1 MINNIK
7 DLAYELY
14 KTDWMSRISTERRFN
29 ALRDYYLNVDTETRY
44 SYTFEEWIS
53 EQGYDGELYVCFAEF
68 LQTEYLEDEYMKAL
82 LADTAL
88 YEEYLKDIK
97 EG

>member
-14 KTDWMSRISTERRFN
+14 KTDWTSRISTERRFN

-44 SYTFEEWIS
+44 SYTFEEWVND
-53 EQGYDGELYVCFAEF
+53 QGYDGELYTCFGEF
-68 LQTEYLEDEYMKAL
+68 LQAEYLENEYMKAL
-82 LADTAL
+82 LADPML
-88 YEEYLKDIK
+88 YREYLEDIK

>member
-44 SYTFEEWIS
+44 SYTFEEWVND
-53 EQGYDGELYVCFAEF
+53 QGYDGELYACFGEF
-68 LQTEYLEDEYMKAL
+68 LQAEYLENEYMKTL
-82 LADTAL
+82 LADTTL

>member
-29 ALRDYYLNVDTETRY
+29 ALRDYYLNVDAETRY
-44 SYTFEEWIS
+44 SYTFEEWVND
-53 EQGYDGELYVCFAEF
+53 QGYDGELYTCFGEF
-68 LQTEYLEDEYMKAL
+68 LQAEYLENEYMKAL
-82 LADTAL
+82 LADPML
-88 YEEYLKDIK
+88 CREYLEDIK